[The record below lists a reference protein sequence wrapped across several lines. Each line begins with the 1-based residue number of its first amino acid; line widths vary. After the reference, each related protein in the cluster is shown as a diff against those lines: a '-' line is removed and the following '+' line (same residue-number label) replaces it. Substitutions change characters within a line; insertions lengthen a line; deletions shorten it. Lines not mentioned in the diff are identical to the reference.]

1 MNMRISIANIFTHL
15 FLLLALL
22 ATASCSDWTDQK
34 TVDIDPQ
41 HAKEQNPELWARY
54 METLRRYRQSK
65 HLVTYGSFDNSAEK
79 SKNEGDYLRSL
90 PDSLDI
96 VTPTHPESLTSYDC
110 EDILLLQEKSIK
122 VLYLVDYTAQM
133 PALTDA
139 AKLGAWLDKAVAAA
153 SQLGMNGFAIKG
165 TPLYGG
171 TEAEQ
176 AARREAAKLI
186 VSKLSTAVGDGKL
199 LVFEGDPA
207 FMDAADLNKLDYV
220 VLNTATITSAVDL
233 KLYVAGVIENFS
245 IPKEKLL
252 LSAKI
257 NEKLVDEE
265 GEKLDAVTEM
275 TNRVVSLGPVGGL
288 AIYALGDDYY
298 HTKMNYETSRLAI
311 QIMNPSK

>member
-1 MNMRISIANIFTHL
+1 MNMKISIPNIFTHL
-15 FLLLALL
+15 FLLLALFT
-22 ATASCSDWTDQK
+22 TASCSDWMDQK
-34 TVDIDPQ
+34 TVDINPR
-41 HAKEQNPELWARY
+41 HANEQNPELWARY
-54 METLRRYRQSK
+54 MEALRTYRQSK
-65 HLVTYGSFDNSAEK
+65 HFITYGTFDNGTEK
-79 SKNEGDYLRSL
+79 PKNEGGYLRSL

-96 VTPTHPESLTSYDC
+96 VTPIHPESLTSYDC

-122 VLYLVDYTAQM
+122 ILYLVDYTAQM
-133 PALTDA
+133 STLTDA
-139 AKLGAWLDKAVAAA
+139 AKLGAWLDKAIAAA
-153 SQLGMNGFAIKG
+153 FQLGMNGFAIKG

-176 AARREAAKLI
+176 AARHEAAKLI
-186 VSKLSTAVGDGKL
+186 VSKLSAAAGDGKL
-199 LVFEGDPA
+199 LVFEGDPT
-207 FMDAADLNKLDYV
+207 FIDAADWSKLDYV
-220 VLNTATITSAVDL
+220 VLNTATITSAVEL

-257 NEKLVDEE
+257 NEKLVNEE

>member
-1 MNMRISIANIFTHL
+1 
-15 FLLLALL
+15 
-22 ATASCSDWTDQK
+22 
-34 TVDIDPQ
+34 
-41 HAKEQNPELWARY
+41 
-54 METLRRYRQSK
+54 
-65 HLVTYGSFDNSAEK
+65 
-79 SKNEGDYLRSL
+79 
-90 PDSLDI
+90 
-96 VTPTHPESLTSYDC
+96 
-110 EDILLLQEKSIK
+110 
-122 VLYLVDYTAQM
+122 
-133 PALTDA
+133 
-139 AKLGAWLDKAVAAA
+139 
-153 SQLGMNGFAIKG
+153 MNGFAIKG

-257 NEKLVDEE
+257 NEKLVDE
-265 GEKLDAVTEM
+265 KVKNWTLLP
-275 TNRVVSLGPVGGL
+275 R
-288 AIYALGDDYY
+288 
-298 HTKMNYETSRLAI
+298 
-311 QIMNPSK
+311 

>member
-54 METLRRYRQSK
+54 METLRTYRQSK
-65 HLVTYGSFDNSAEK
+65 HFVTYGSFDNSAEK

-199 LVFEGDPA
+199 LVF
-207 FMDAADLNKLDYV
+207 
-220 VLNTATITSAVDL
+220 LNTATITSAVDL

>member
-1 MNMRISIANIFTHL
+1 M
-15 FLLLALL
+15 
-22 ATASCSDWTDQK
+22 
-34 TVDIDPQ
+34 
-41 HAKEQNPELWARY
+41 
-54 METLRRYRQSK
+54 
-65 HLVTYGSFDNSAEK
+65 
-79 SKNEGDYLRSL
+79 
-90 PDSLDI
+90 
-96 VTPTHPESLTSYDC
+96 
-110 EDILLLQEKSIK
+110 LQEKSIK

-186 VSKLSTAVGDGKL
+186 VSKLSAAVGDGKL

-207 FMDAADLNKLDYV
+207 FIDAADLNKLDYV
-220 VLNTATITSAVDL
+220 VLNTTTITSAVDL

-298 HTKMNYETSRLAI
+298 HTKMNYEISRLAI